1 MTETN
6 LTLEEWLDDLCVRFI
21 INLPEDDL
29 KDIPRIC
36 FQVEEAQWFYEDF
49 IRPLNPSLP
58 SMSLRN
64 FCLRIFAHCPLLSP
78 FSQGHHMRA
87 FEDFLA
93 YKTRVP
99 VRGAIMLNDNMDS
112 VVLVKGWKKGAS
124 WSFPR
129 GKIAKDEDD
138 LTCAIREVYE
148 ETGFDL
154 QAANL
159 MPEDRDVK
167 SIEVSMRE
175 QQMRLFVF
183 RNVPMDTHFQPR
195 TRKEI
200 SKIQWWRL
208 SELPAFRK
216 KGQQQPEA
224 PSNSNP
230 NKFYMVAPFLVP
242 LRKWIIEQKKKDAK
256 RTTSNQY
263 LSAGM
268 SHDEILTEEDQGAE
282 SIAQPSSYGKR
293 PAPELD
299 TLEGATAA
307 LSRLLKIQPPTEGL
321 QPEATSQ
328 PSAAKNSGEALL
340 ALLHSKPT
348 TSDQSTPI
356 NAPQHTPLEYA
367 TMQPPMPGRPHHPH
381 TRPPNI
387 PSMPPPPAFPVQNSF
402 TYRDPSSQNGHH
414 TGHIADFQPSRN
426 GDSQNLPR
434 AQENLRPYQPHLMH
448 PQPLPPH
455 VQRAVFTGG
464 PVHSPAIPQPVQ
476 QHQPHVHPSSTV
488 SVTVSNPQFPGLHA
502 PMVPS
507 SITQTPEL
515 PNTIAQAP
523 PAPELTSHSLALLN
537 AFKGRDQASSGS
549 SVSKELPLRGYAED
563 PAAPRT
569 HLQELPAGEAHRPLA
584 AGPST
589 GMQPN
594 TTVLSPGTL
603 PPRQSISDSQRSALL
618 GIFKSPTAQP
628 ASLSKSFAANALPTT
643 GTPSAVELS
652 AVEPLSTNA
661 PTTSVLLNDKRT
673 PDHVANIR
681 NMTVPNPESNRA
693 FRPMSILSRPQQV
706 KNEEVQ
712 TKASSELT
720 GQSVLNG
727 PATSTNANG
736 QATQSQGMP
745 FKPQILKRPLPGPSG
760 VPQFS
765 SVISPSGPT
774 SLPKTSPD
782 RRPIQSTDQKQTLL
796 SLFGKPQ
803 PTAHS
808 PQPTAHSPQRQ
819 DGSSL
824 GNPMELPAKAAARSR
839 VGSLASGDGD
849 ISRRGSKDSISPADK
864 GFLLSYLDAVASGS
878 QR

>member
-1 MTETN
+1 
-6 LTLEEWLDDLCVRFI
+6 
-21 INLPEDDL
+21 
-29 KDIPRIC
+29 
-36 FQVEEAQWFYEDF
+36 
-49 IRPLNPSLP
+49 
-58 SMSLRN
+58 
-64 FCLRIFAHCPLLSP
+64 
-78 FSQGHHMRA
+78 
-87 FEDFLA
+87 
-93 YKTRVP
+93 
-99 VRGAIMLNDNMDS
+99 MLNDAMDS

-159 MPEDRDVK
+159 MPADQDVK

-216 KGQQQPEA
+216 KGQQQQQEA
-224 PSNSNP
+224 PTNSNP

-256 RTTSNQY
+256 RTASNQY

-268 SHDEILTEEDQGAE
+268 SHDEFLTEEDQGAE
-282 SIAQPSSYGKR
+282 SMAQPSSYGKR

-307 LSRLLKIQPPTEGL
+307 LSLLLKAQPGTEGL
-321 QPEATSQ
+321 QPEATSE
-328 PSAAKNSGEALL
+328 PSPAQNSGVALL

-348 TSDQSTPI
+348 ISGQSAQV
-356 NAPQHTPLEYA
+356 NAPTHAPLEHLA
-367 TMQPPMPGRPHHPH
+367 MQPSMPGMPHHPY
-381 TRPPNI
+381 TRPPPNI
-387 PSMPPPPAFPVQNSF
+387 PNMPPQPGFPVQNSF
-402 TYRDPSSQNGHH
+402 SYRDPNP
-414 TGHIADFQPSRN
+414 QPSRHPDHITNFQQSHN
-426 GDSQNLPR
+426 GGSHNPPK
-434 AQENLRPYQPHLMH
+434 AQEILRPYQPHLMH

-464 PVHSPAIPQPVQ
+464 PVHSPAMPQPVQ
-476 QHQPHVHPSSTV
+476 QQQPSAYPPSTTSITV
-488 SVTVSNPQFPGLHA
+488 NNPQFPGLHA
-502 PMVPS
+502 PMVS
-507 SITQTPEL
+507 SASTRTPEL
-515 PNTIAQAP
+515 PNTIAQAR
-523 PAPELTSHSLALLN
+523 PAPELTSHSLSLLN
-537 AFKGRDQASSGS
+537 AFKSQDQASNGS
-549 SVSKELPLRGYAED
+549 FSKEPPPRGYAEA

-569 HLQELPAGEAHRPLA
+569 NLQELPAGEASHPLA
-584 AGPST
+584 PPT
-589 GMQPN
+589 TRFQPD
-594 TTVLSPGTL
+594 TTILA
-603 PPRQSISDSQRSALL
+603 PRQSISDSQKSALL
-618 GIFKSPTAQP
+618 GIFKSPTAQS
-628 ASLSKSFAANALPTT
+628 ASLSTSPAAKALPTT
-643 GTPSAVELS
+643 GMPSAVELS

-661 PTTSVLLNDKRT
+661 PTTSALLNDKRT
-673 PDHVANIR
+673 PDHMADIS
-681 NMTVPNPESNRA
+681 MAVPNPESNRA
-693 FRPMSILSRPQQV
+693 FKPMSILPRPPPA
-706 KNEEVQ
+706 KTEGLQ

-720 GQSVLNG
+720 GQSVMKG
-727 PATSTNANG
+727 SAMSKPTNG
-736 QATQSQGMP
+736 QATQSPAMP

-765 SVISPSGPT
+765 SVISPSPT
-774 SLPKTSPD
+774 SLPNASPD
-782 RRPIQSTDQKQTLL
+782 RRPIQSTDQKQALL

-803 PTAHS
+803 STSHPA
-808 PQPTAHSPQRQ
+808 QRQ
-819 DGSSL
+819 DGSSF
-824 GNPMELPAKAAARSR
+824 GNQMEVPVKPAPRSR